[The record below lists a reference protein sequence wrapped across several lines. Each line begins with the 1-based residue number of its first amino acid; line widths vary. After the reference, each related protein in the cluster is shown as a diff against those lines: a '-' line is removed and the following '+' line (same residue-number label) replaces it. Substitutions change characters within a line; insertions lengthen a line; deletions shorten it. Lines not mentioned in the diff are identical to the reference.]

1 MTLWDVLVT
10 MQNGRISR
18 AQFLQV
24 GVSLAT
30 IAAGCGDDGTSGAG
44 AAGGAGGDSSGG
56 ASSTGGTASTSG
68 GAGPTT
74 TTTTTVSGT
83 GGAGGSA
90 SVCLAAISASI
101 SGNHAQGPHLLDI
114 PLADIE
120 AGVEKVYSAQGQ
132 ANHCHEVTL
141 TAADFATLKSGG
153 SVTKF
158 SCNGGDHEY
167 TMSCGANPTPVAPDC
182 GATPNAGACE

>member
-1 MTLWDVLVT
+1 

-30 IAAGCGDDGTSGAG
+30 IAAGCGDDGTSGSG
-44 AAGGAGGDSSGG
+44 AAGGAGGESSGG

-68 GAGPTT
+68 GAGPTSTTGT
-74 TTTTTVSGT
+74 TTTASGT

-90 SVCLAAISASI
+90 SVCLAAINASI
-101 SGNHAQGPHLLDI
+101 SGNHAQGPHLLTI

-120 AGVEKVYSAQGQ
+120 LGEEKTYSAQGQ
-132 ANHCHEVTL
+132 ANHCHEVVL
-141 TAADFATLKSGG
+141 TAADFATLRSGG

-167 TMSCGANPTPVAPDC
+167 TLSCGTNPTPVAPDC
-182 GATPNAGACE
+182 AATPAAGACD